1 MKVSIGI
8 AMFILTII
16 FATIAMENNKIAREI
31 VVRNFGLMQQEQ
43 KPAEIKQQV
52 NQAVTASVAENTQV
66 KAEEQAQKPQQET
79 NAGTTYHNDKWA
91 DFDRKFE
98 NFDENFKGM
107 K

>member
-43 KPAEIKQQV
+43 KPAETQQHL
-52 NQAVTASVAENTQV
+52 NQTVTASVTENTQV
-66 KAEEQAQKPQQET
+66 KVEEQAQKPQQET
-79 NAGTTYHNDKWA
+79 NTDTTVNNDKWA
-91 DFDRKFE
+91 DFNRKFE
-98 NFDENFKGM
+98 NFDDNFKGM
-107 K
+107 R